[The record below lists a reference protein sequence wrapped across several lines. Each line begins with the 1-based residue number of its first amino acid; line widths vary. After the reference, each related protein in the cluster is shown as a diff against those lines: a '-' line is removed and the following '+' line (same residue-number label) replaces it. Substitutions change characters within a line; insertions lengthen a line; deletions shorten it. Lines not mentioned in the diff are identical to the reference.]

1 LCGFGLLL
9 GWGEWGV
16 WGLCALGALG
26 DWGGRMGGM
35 GGGMDESMGGDLSV
49 VSNLLRG
56 YGRCFD
62 SRAAQVYGWC
72 GFGPCCWVG
81 LDSVRN

>member
-1 LCGFGLLL
+1 
-9 GWGEWGV
+9 
-16 WGLCALGALG
+16 
-26 DWGGRMGGM
+26 MGGM